1 MYMNAHKSKL
11 LFEPSFLSAHL
22 LLSINRLRL
31 DSSPPWSFNSFFC
44 KKFEISK
51 KFSYKS
57 RIGLYKVV
65 LDMQNDKYKEVL

>member
-1 MYMNAHKSKL
+1 MQNDKYKEL
-11 LFEPSFLSAHL
+11 YLYPTEQGECL
-22 LLSINRLRL
+22 NRLRL